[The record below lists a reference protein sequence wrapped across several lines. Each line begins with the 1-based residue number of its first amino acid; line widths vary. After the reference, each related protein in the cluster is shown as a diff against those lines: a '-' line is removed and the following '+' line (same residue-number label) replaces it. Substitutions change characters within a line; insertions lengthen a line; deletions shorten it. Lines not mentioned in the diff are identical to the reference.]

1 MKKLLAVLLIIVVF
15 LLCGCKAKQDSIEER
30 FVVEYKQRENLSCF
44 VVILRDTQTGV
55 AYLYVKNGYS
65 GGLTQLVEVDNG
77 CIHK

>member
-15 LLCGCKAKQDSIEER
+15 LCGCNAKQDSDEENR
-30 FVVEYKQRENLSCF
+30 FVVEYKQRENLSYI
-44 VVILRDTQTGV
+44 VILRDTQTGV